1 MKIISWITDPH
12 FNFISDKKMKLFISQ
27 QILGESKSFLEET
40 FKRPDF
46 LLVGGDIGEASN
58 VIHYLKLLADTNIQI
73 MFVTGNHSYYG
84 SSYERVHNRI
94 GKAASEVSNLIWLDK
109 ESVIELTP
117 NVGLIGHSSWAD
129 CREGDWDGSNVD
141 LNDYHYITDFASLCR
156 SDIKKVMQKWADKA
170 ANHIQKNLIIAFNKY
185 ETVYMLTHVPPWKE
199 ASVYDGKIS
208 DDMWAPH
215 FVCKIMG
222 ETIEKFMKTCNGKLI
237 VLCGHSHGKSFFK
250 PLPNIDV
257 YTGEAKYGNPKI
269 NIVFEI

>member
-1 MKIISWITDPH
+1 MKLAWITDPH
-12 FNFISDKKMKLFISQ
+12 FNFISDKEFNSFIDKQIIMKKNNSSEEKNVKPDILLIS
-27 QILGESKSFLEET
+27 
-40 FKRPDF
+40 
-46 LLVGGDIGEASN
+46 GDIGEACN
-58 VIHYLKLLADTNIQI
+58 VIHYLRKIADTGIT
-73 MFVTGNHSYYG
+73 VTFCVGNHDLYG

-94 GKAASEVSNLIWLDK
+94 GKAVSEVSNLIWLDK

-129 CREGDWDGSNVD
+129 CREGNWNGSNVV
-141 LNDYHYITDFASLCR
+141 LSDYYYITDFISLCKN
-156 SDIKKVMQKWADKA
+156 DIKRVMQKWADKA
-170 ANHIQKNLIIAFNKY
+170 VNHISKNLIIAFNKY
-185 ETVYMLTHVPPWKE
+185 DIVYMLTHVPPWKE